1 MDEIPGWERSEMG
14 EMGEKR
20 VLVDAVGAE
29 GRKGSSVADAVIP
42 LASA

>member
-1 MDEIPGWERSEMG
+1 MDEIPGWERS

-29 GRKGSSVADAVIP
+29 RRKGGSMADAVIP